1 LHGDTKVSETE
12 LTGGGEAVVS
22 LLENVGNV
30 FSFEQANAS
39 RQEDSQ
45 PMSDSKAFVSGR
57 CAMPDLLC
65 RGFGRV
71 WVRRRPLLGRQP
83 LFG

>member
-45 PMSDSKAFVSGR
+45 PMSDSKAIEELERELAEDEERLREIEYG
-57 CAMPDLLC
+57 
-65 RGFGRV
+65 
-71 WVRRRPLLGRQP
+71 
-83 LFG
+83 